1 VVNLPGIVIVGAQW
15 GDEGKGKVTD
25 YLAGKAAMVVRT
37 QGGGNAGHT
46 LVVNGK
52 EIKLHLIPS
61 GIMTPGVMC
70 VIGNGVVLDPRALLA
85 EMDSLRR
92 EGADFARLR
101 ISSAAHVVMPYHF
114 RLDELQERQRGAN
127 RIGTTGRGIGPAYVD
142 KAARIGI
149 RMADLC
155 DPDVLRTKLSQCLAE
170 KNLIFERL
178 YGAEPLGLD
187 EMCGEYSRYGQT
199 LRPFVANT
207 PEEINRALKKKQTV
221 IFEGAQG
228 TLLDVDHG
236 TYPFV
241 TSSNPT
247 AAGACVGAGVAPAS
261 VSHVVGVVKAYT
273 TRVGAGPFVT
283 ELEDEIGEY
292 IRNQGHE
299 YGATTGRPRRCGWLD
314 GVALKYAAQVN
325 GIDLIALTR
334 LDVLTGLKTLKICTA
349 YKVRGQLLGEFPAAP
364 EILQQCEPV
373 YEEFPGWAD
382 DISGARSLDELPG
395 AARDYIGRIQ
405 QVMGAKYLL
414 ISVGAAREATIMCG
428 ETR

>member
-1 VVNLPGIVIVGAQW
+1 
-15 GDEGKGKVTD
+15 
-25 YLAGKAAMVVRT
+25 
-37 QGGGNAGHT
+37 
-46 LVVNGK
+46 
-52 EIKLHLIPS
+52 
-61 GIMTPGVMC
+61 
-70 VIGNGVVLDPRALLA
+70 
-85 EMDSLRR
+85 
-92 EGADFARLR
+92 
-101 ISSAAHVVMPYHF
+101 
-114 RLDELQERQRGAN
+114 
-127 RIGTTGRGIGPAYVD
+127 
-142 KAARIGI
+142 
-149 RMADLC
+149 
-155 DPDVLRTKLSQCLAE
+155 
-170 KNLIFERL
+170 
-178 YGAEPLGLD
+178 
-187 EMCGEYSRYGQT
+187 
-199 LRPFVANT
+199 
-207 PEEINRALKKKQTV
+207 
-221 IFEGAQG
+221 
-228 TLLDVDHG
+228 
-236 TYPFV
+236 
-241 TSSNPT
+241 
-247 AAGACVGAGVAPAS
+247 
-261 VSHVVGVVKAYT
+261 
-273 TRVGAGPFVT
+273 VT